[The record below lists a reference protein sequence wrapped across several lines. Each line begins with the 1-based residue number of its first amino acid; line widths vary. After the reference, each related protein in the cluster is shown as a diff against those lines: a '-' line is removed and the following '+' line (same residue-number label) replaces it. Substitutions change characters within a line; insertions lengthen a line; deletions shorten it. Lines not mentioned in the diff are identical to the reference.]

1 MLYTTIGKDR
11 VSRITLGSGGFDDA
25 FYFSRLFKKTFGK
38 SPREY
43 RGQEED
49 N

>member
-11 VSRITLGSGGFDDA
+11 VSRIALGSGGFGDA
-25 FYFSRLFKKTFGK
+25 FYFSRLFKKVYGL